1 MTLYENELL
10 TVLELFG
17 GHLEDLAQRT
27 SALENCL
34 SPRDRQKYEIE
45 LRRVRARGPSTDVAL
60 ALEVLREKI
69 LPSGE

>member
-17 GHLEDLAQRT
+17 GHLEDLTQRT

-34 SPRDRQKYEIE
+34 SPKDRQKYEAE
-45 LRRVRARGPSTDVAL
+45 LKRVRAHGPSTNAAL
-60 ALEVLREKI
+60 ALEVLQGKI
-69 LPSGE
+69 LP